1 MSSPWIT
8 HKETWREEH
17 RQRKGERQGKVR
29 NITKVGEG
37 LMWSNLNFLKYVEK
51 ERFVNVLTT

>member
-1 MSSPWIT
+1 MT
-8 HKETWREEH
+8 HKETWREER

-37 LMWSNLNFLKYVEK
+37 LMSSNLNFLKYMGK

>member
-1 MSSPWIT
+1 MT

-37 LMWSNLNFLKYVEK
+37 LMWSNLNFLKYVGK